1 MLYQHLLACT
11 SLFVPTHAPGTLAA
25 VRLRLAALRSAMRRA
40 PAHSAAAAA
49 AAAPQAGQARSMPA
63 ARKKPPRLPA
73 PAAAAAAAA
82 SAVANGESTDDSG
95 AENGGGL
102 IARRTRGALQSRG
115 QGAPMPACTPFP
127 VVSVPKAC
135 SPAASQAKN
144 AHQVVAVP
152 AGGALASDEA
162 LARSLQAE
170 LNGRMSRREASRLS
184 APAPPSSLAPTT
196 RGRVGASTR
205 DSRAVSPDAL
215 EDEESS
221 PYEEEDV
228 EISSDS
234 SSGGNEENGE
244 AGAAPA
250 MRKALRERPP
260 PVRAT
265 RSRPV
270 PEEET
275 ARGKTRAVA
284 ANKAHE
290 QGGLKIRIK
299 AGPAP
304 PAKAPVAGPAAAA
317 KRTRGA
323 AAAADSGGAGG
334 ATRAVEGRQR
344 LRKAA

>member
-1 MLYQHLLACT
+1 
-11 SLFVPTHAPGTLAA
+11 
-25 VRLRLAALRSAMRRA
+25 
-40 PAHSAAAAA
+40 
-49 AAAPQAGQARSMPA
+49 
-63 ARKKPPRLPA
+63 
-73 PAAAAAAAA
+73 
-82 SAVANGESTDDSG
+82 
-95 AENGGGL
+95 
-102 IARRTRGALQSRG
+102 
-115 QGAPMPACTPFP
+115 MPACRTFP
-127 VVSVPKAC
+127 VVSMPKAC
-135 SPAASQAKN
+135 APAASQAKI
-144 AHQVVAVP
+144 AHQLVAMP

-170 LNGRMSRREASRLS
+170 LNGRMSRREASRLG
-184 APAPPSSLAPTT
+184 APAPPGSLAPAT

-215 EDEESS
+215 EAEESS

-234 SSGGNEENGE
+234 SSGRDEENGD
-244 AGAAPA
+244 ADAAPA

-270 PEEET
+270 PEEEN

-304 PAKAPVAGPAAAA
+304 AAKAPVAGPAAAA

-323 AAAADSGGAGG
+323 AAVADSGGAGG